1 MILCEKNS
9 DTRQG
14 LYQIVQLNFSFL
26 ILVLFVWLDIWNVHK
41 IMSIK
46 FNFGVLLVNSQ
57 SAWNSCDMKSIYPN
71 QLITQNMAIQYVSLR
86 SGSFIEIFF
95 LFI

>member
-1 MILCEKNS
+1 
-9 DTRQG
+9 
-14 LYQIVQLNFSFL
+14 
-26 ILVLFVWLDIWNVHK
+26 
-41 IMSIK
+41 MSIK